1 MPPPPQS
8 QVCHRAAQF
17 YVDKKYLV
25 KRPTGFLFVS
35 WYVLTTAVKYFGGG
49 HVLTYWWPFSALSS
63 PATGRP
69 IAAVSASG
77 SPVPVVL
84 SARWTPRI
92 IGREG
97 GREAGREGGRLS
109 FCEGTAAKG
118 PKLHV
123 QRGPAFPLISVLSL
137 ALHWGSPNTAR
148 CSPCTPARIRR
159 SRPRTVP
166 SPCPASG
173 PLAGSSEPRLFS
185 SPTVGLRAHP
195 LPGVA

>member
-1 MPPPPQS
+1 M
-8 QVCHRAAQF
+8 VC
-17 YVDKKYLV
+17 VDNCSEVFWGGTCIDLLV
-25 KRPTGFLFVS
+25 AILGS
-35 WYVLTTAVKYFGGG
+35 VLPG
-49 HVLTYWWPFSALSS
+49 HWKTHCGCFCIWIP
-63 PATGRP
+63 
-69 IAAVSASG
+69 
-77 SPVPVVL
+77 
-84 SARWTPRI
+84 SARGAQRTLDSADYW
-92 IGREG
+92 EG